1 MILSVSMTFWYLLQ
15 KRELRRW
22 YQQQSAEKKELK
34 AVKKEVDITNVLN
47 LQQNAI
53 LIISEDG
60 GKDEFEN
67 PSVE

>member
-53 LIISEDG
+53 LII
-60 GKDEFEN
+60 N
-67 PSVE
+67 NSVFKLGEIFD

>member
-15 KRELRRW
+15 KRELTRF
-22 YQQQSAEKKELK
+22 YQQQNAEKKELK

-60 GKDEFEN
+60 GKD
-67 PSVE
+67 

>member
-15 KRELRRW
+15 KRELKRW

-34 AVKKEVDITNVLN
+34 AVEKEVDITNVLN

-60 GKDEFEN
+60 GKL
-67 PSVE
+67 